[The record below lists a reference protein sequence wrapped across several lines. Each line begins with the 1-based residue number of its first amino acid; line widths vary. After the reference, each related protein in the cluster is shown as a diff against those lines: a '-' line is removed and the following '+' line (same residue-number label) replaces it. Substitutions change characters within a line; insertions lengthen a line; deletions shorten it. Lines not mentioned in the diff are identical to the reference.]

1 MKNNRG
7 SNIAHVG
14 ISLIHVSLVFG
25 HTSTRDT
32 SGRKRRSAFL
42 RLFALLEFFPDSSRP
57 RKWLL
62 RPLLRALDRCRDI
75 AHSSRPGTSP
85 PRPPPRAGGPTT
97 ARRPPTHPRA
107 SRRVSSPKTRFLFS
121 CHVECVSTD
130 SSASL
135 AHGAS
140 APRAP
145 RQAPRARRA
154 RASRRVFFAHASLTL
169 FRATRRRA
177 FDRRASLLVKEQGKV
192 GTSER
197 RFRQRKGRT
206 ANGVNRNF
214 GT

>member
-107 SRRVSSPKTRFLFS
+107 SRRVSSPKTRFLFPA
-121 CHVECVSTD
+121 TWM
-130 SSASL
+130 
-135 AHGAS
+135 
-140 APRAP
+140 P
-145 RQAPRARRA
+145 RQQRTVCISRARRVRRRGA
-154 RASRRVFFAHASLTL
+154 ASGASRVSRACLARCPLRLRESDLFPAAPHRA
-169 FRATRRRA
+169 FRAALPHLGKSKGVETR
-177 FDRRASLLVKEQGKV
+177 V
-192 GTSER
+192 SER
-197 RFRQRKGRT
+197 ATFLPR
-206 ANGVNRNF
+206 
-214 GT
+214 